1 MKKNVLALS
10 ITAALV
16 GLTGGAHAMT
26 GALGGADATVQ
37 EFNGQ
42 GVGHSLIIPYF
53 TTQDKNNTLINIVNT
68 DLHNGKAVKV
78 RFRGAS
84 NSDDIFDFQVF
95 LSPGDVWAANI
106 AQGADGKSR
115 LVTNDVSCTKPD
127 RSVLN
132 GASFLTA
139 RLDQTLTPAQLANGT
154 REGYVEIFNMGDIP
168 RASIALAAVDAA
180 KDVAAG
186 VSKTAVNPLYTAIKH
201 VSNVAPCSSA
211 TAPGTAESAG
221 AWSALDTVNL
231 QYGGPAATTPVTA
244 GLLPPTTGLFA
255 NWTIINV
262 VGAAAWSGE
271 AVAVEARVAPGV
283 VATAPTATPQTA
295 ADRVNM
301 GNVVYWPQT
310 TDLVDAAGF
319 STQVELYSADA
330 LFRTANV
337 YTASGSSGAVA
348 TMAAA
353 TTAALPASFYDLPDM
368 STPYLTIGAGVTRP
382 LTQAATLT
390 ASLATRSVRNEFFT
404 DTGVSATTDWL
415 FSMPTRRYSVGFD
428 YSITAATTTA
438 TNDGRRFTNITADGP
453 PLAVSTIAYFN
464 PQNTSVNTTSNGNGR
479 QVCVAPATTVGFVLS
494 QYNREE
500 TRPTGAAPG
509 VVISPS
515 PIVNPNKL
523 AFCGEASVLS
533 INNGGILAGGTGSL
547 KASVAVQDADVTYRD
562 GWMTVLTPPAVGA
575 LIGLPVLGSSF
586 SRALGNAGGQ
596 TFGISSNH
604 RFQR

>member
-26 GALGGADATVQ
+26 GTLGGASATVQ

-53 TTQDKNNTLINIVNT
+53 TTQGANNTLINIVNT
-68 DLHNGKAVKV
+68 DLANGKAVKV
-78 RFRGAS
+78 RFRGAA
-84 NSDDIFDFQVF
+84 NSDDVFDFQVF
-95 LSPGDVWAANI
+95 LSPGDVYAVNV
-106 AQGADGKSR
+106 AQGSDGKSR
-115 LVTNDVSCTKPD
+115 LTTNDVSCTKPD

-139 RLDQTLTPAQLANGT
+139 RLDQTMTAAQQANGT

-168 RASIALAAVDAA
+168 KASILAAAVDAPA
-180 KDVAAG
+180 ADIAAG
-186 VSKTAVNPLYTAIKH
+186 VAAAGVNNPLYTAIKH
-201 VSNVAPCSSA
+201 VANVAPCSSSA
-211 TAPGTAESAG
+211 APGTAASAA
-221 AWSALDTVNL
+221 AWAALDTVNL
-231 QYGGPAATTPVTA
+231 QFGGPAATTPVTA
-244 GLLPPTTGLFA
+244 GLLTPTTGLMA
-255 NWTIINV
+255 NWTIVNV

-271 AVAVEARVAPGV
+271 AVAVEARDAVGV
-283 VATAPTATPQTA
+283 VATSPTLGVVGE
-295 ADRVNM
+295 RVNR

-310 TDLVDAAGF
+310 TNLVDAAGV
-319 STQVELYSADA
+319 TTVVETYSADA

-337 YTASGSSGAVA
+337 YTASGSSGAIT
-348 TMAAA
+348 TMAVAA
-353 TTAALPASFYDLPDM
+353 AGTALPASFYDLPDM
-368 STPYLTIGAGVTRP
+368 STPYIVGATP
-382 LTQAATLT
+382 LTQAASLT

-428 YSITAATTTA
+428 YNFTGAPTA
-438 TNDGRRFTNITADGP
+438 TNDGRRFTNITGDGTP
-453 PLAVSTIAYFN
+453 GAVSSIAYFN
-464 PQNTSVNTTSNGNGR
+464 AQNTTVTFNTNFNGR

-494 QYNREE
+494 QQNREE

-515 PIVNPNKL
+515 PIINPNKVQ
-523 AFCGEASVLS
+523 FCGEASVLS
-533 INNGGILAGGTGSL
+533 INNGGIVPTGTGSL
-547 KASVAVQDADVTYRD
+547 KAVVAVQDADLTYRD
-562 GWMTVLTPPAVGA
+562 GWMTVLTPAAVGPT
-575 LIGLPVLGSSF
+575 LIGLPVIGSSF

-596 TFGISSNH
+596 TFGISSQH

>member
-10 ITAALV
+10 ITTALV

-26 GALGGADATVQ
+26 GALGGATATVQ

-132 GASFLTA
+132 GAPFLTA
-139 RLDQTLTPAQLANGT
+139 RLDQTLTAAQQANGT

-168 RASIALAAVDAA
+168 QVANTAATADTSTDVKAGV
-180 KDVAAG
+180 VAAG
-186 VSKTAVNPLYTAIKH
+186 GNNPLWTAIKH
-201 VSNVAPCSSA
+201 VSNVAPCASA
-211 TAPGTAESAG
+211 TAPGTAASAA
-221 AWSALDTVNL
+221 AWAALDTTNL
-231 QYGGPAATTPVTA
+231 LWGAAVATSANTA
-244 GLLPPTTGLFA
+244 GLLPPSTGLMA

-262 VGAAAWSGE
+262 VGAATWSGE
-271 AVAVEARVAPGV
+271 AVAVEARNAAGVSATSPTTGV
-283 VATAPTATPQTA
+283 VSERT
-295 ADRVNM
+295 NL

-310 TDLVDAAGF
+310 TNLVDAAGV
-319 STQVELYSADA
+319 STVVELYSADA
-330 LFRTANV
+330 LFRTADV
-337 YTASGSSGAVA
+337 YTSNTAG
-348 TMAAA
+348 TTLTKAAA
-353 TTAALPASFYDLPDM
+353 AALPASFYDLPDM
-368 STPYLTIGAGVTRP
+368 STPYLVTAGGVTAP
-382 LTQAATLT
+382 LTQAGTLT

-428 YSITAATTTA
+428 YAFTASA
-438 TNDGRRFTNITADGP
+438 TNDGRRFTNITADTAPG
-453 PLAVSTIAYFN
+453 AASTIAYFN
-464 PQNTSVNTTSNGNGR
+464 AQNTNVNSSTNGNGR
-479 QVCVAPATTVGFVLS
+479 QICVAPATTVGFVLS
-494 QYNREE
+494 QFNREE
-500 TRPTGAAPG
+500 TKPTGAAPG

-515 PIVNPNKL
+515 PIVNPNKV
-523 AFCGEASVLS
+523 AFCGEASILS
-533 INNGGILAGGTGSL
+533 INNGGILATGTGSL
-547 KASVAVQDADVTYRD
+547 KASVAVQDADVLYRD
-562 GWMTVLTPPAVGA
+562 GWMTVATPPAAGA
-575 LIGLPVLGSSF
+575 LLGLPVLGSSF
-586 SRALGNAGGQ
+586 SRAVGNTGGQ